1 MLGYYTRRSFSDLL
15 RPRLSRPPAPTAAI
29 GAYFFANLDSDAV
42 PRRILFAI
50 RSKLGDTLISYQC
63 ARAYADAFPDSQVT
77 LLTRRAYAS
86 LLRGETGLRVI
97 GFDSRIEMACKLLW
111 LRLWAPAFDIL
122 AVLWGSGSP
131 IRLIG
136 QMVKARRKIAWS
148 RKFAPDIF
156 EAGDLPPDPL
166 LIEPAMSVIRVFEP
180 RFTTPRSLSIP
191 SLAARYRARIGNTA
205 IGIAPIADEAR
216 RNFDC
221 ASLLLLIAE
230 ARRLHG
236 AAPIRIF
243 VNPGNAGSEALIAM
257 SLPAG
262 CELRPFRD
270 LEALV
275 GEYMA
280 LAAWV
285 GTDTGLYHLAAAIG
299 IPATVFF
306 GPTQP
311 HKIVMPAQT
320 KTIAIRLDVLGDTHC
335 EVKTCVRPLCLHAA
349 VASWS
354 HASPATGL
362 DETPAACPLRGFP
375 AGALGTIREINPA

>member
-1 MLGYYTRRSFSDLL
+1 MWIRR
-15 RPRLSRPPAPTAAI
+15 SRPPAAPAAPAAPAPI
-29 GAYFFANLDSDAV
+29 GAHIFANLDSDAL

-63 ARAYADAFPDSQVT
+63 ARAYADAYPDTQVT

-86 LLRGETGLRVI
+86 LLRDEAGIRVI
-97 GFDSRIEMACKLLW
+97 SFDSRIEMVCKLLS
-111 LRLWAPAFDIL
+111 LRLCAPAFDVL
-122 AVLWGSGSP
+122 AVLWGSGAP

-136 QMVKARRKIAWS
+136 RLVKARRKIAWS
-148 RKFAPDIF
+148 RKFAPEIF
-156 EAGDLPPDPL
+156 EAAELPADPL
-166 LIEPAMSVIRVFEP
+166 LIEPAVGTIRVFEP
-180 RFTTPRSLSIP
+180 RFTTPRALSIP
-191 SLAARYRARIGNTA
+191 SLAARYRARIGNSA

-216 RNFDC
+216 RNFDS

-230 ARRLHG
+230 ARRRHG
-236 AAPIRIF
+236 EAPIRIF

-262 CELRPFRD
+262 CELRPFRNLD
-270 LEALV
+270 ALV

-320 KTIAIRLDVLGDTHC
+320 KTTAIRLDVLGDTHC
-335 EVKTCVRPLCLHAA
+335 EEKSCVRPLCLHAA
-349 VASWS
+349 VAGWS
-354 HASPATGL
+354 HARPATRL

-375 AGALGTIREINPA
+375 ADALGAIREIHPA